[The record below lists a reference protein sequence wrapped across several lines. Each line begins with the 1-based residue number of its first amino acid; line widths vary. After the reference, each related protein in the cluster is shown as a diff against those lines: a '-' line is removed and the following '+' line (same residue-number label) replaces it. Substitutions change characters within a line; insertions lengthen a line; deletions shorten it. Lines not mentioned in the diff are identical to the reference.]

1 MRLREDEHFLR
12 HITQDLP
19 KGLKGNLHMIDL
31 NLKDAPIRLRVPV
44 EEVCDTPVNTLDAA
58 IEKIRKAI
66 TKQSDAGAMQ
76 ALVLPAAL
84 GNHVDHLT
92 VREAAMP
99 FSADVACAFYEDLPY
114 ATTHASAATDLE
126 ALRESAEQRNEP
138 LNPVLYQIESAVE
151 RKRKL
156 ILGYASQIDNEA
168 GTLISEFSTRYN
180 GGERLWANQA
190 WLNAL
195 ASA

>member
-12 HITQDLP
+12 RITQDLP
-19 KGLKGNLHMIDL
+19 KGLKNNLYMIDL
-31 NLKDAPIRLRVPV
+31 NLKDAPIRLRIPL
-44 EEVCDTPVNTLDAA
+44 EQLSDTPVNLADAA

-76 ALVLPAAL
+76 ALVVPAAL

-99 FSADVACAFYEDLPY
+99 VSPGIPRALYEDLPY
-114 ATTHASAATDLE
+114 ATTHPSAATDLE
-126 ALRESAEQRNEP
+126 ALREAAEQRNEP
-138 LNPVLYQIESAVE
+138 LNPVLYQIDSAVE

-156 ILGYASQIDNEA
+156 ILGYASQIDDEA
-168 GTLISEFSTRYN
+168 GTLISNFATRYN

-190 WLNAL
+190 WLDAF
-195 ASA
+195 AST